1 VPEHLDVIVDFSM
14 CEFVDDT
21 VMENLSNYQE
31 TFYKKGGHFEIV
43 GLDLHDSK
51 TKHPFALKRMLP
63 VPKIIKKSLT
73 KRQNNLEQLAADFK
87 LTYTATK
94 IRDGQFL
101 EPFEYFKTKKIGFL
115 NNHLKDESCSA
126 KIFDLEYSEGE
137 FIAKETIRSTM
148 FYVDLNVSIPEFTLD
163 KEGFLEK
170 AYTFAGYSD
179 IGIKNHTDFTK
190 RFYLLGKNPS
200 IIKQF
205 FNHELVHFFESN
217 PYYHVESNGK
227 SLLIFNKERLASLKE
242 IKALLYFGKQLKDL
256 IED

>member
-1 VPEHLDVIVDFSM
+1 
-14 CEFVDDT
+14 
-21 VMENLSNYQE
+21 
-31 TFYKKGGHFEIV
+31 
-43 GLDLHDSK
+43 
-51 TKHPFALKRMLP
+51 
-63 VPKIIKKSLT
+63 
-73 KRQNNLEQLAADFK
+73 
-87 LTYTATK
+87 
-94 IRDGQFL
+94 
-101 EPFEYFKTKKIGFL
+101 
-115 NNHLKDESCSA
+115 
-126 KIFDLEYSEGE
+126 
-137 FIAKETIRSTM
+137 M